1 MPEMQNMKRK
11 TAQTVLF
18 AFLISFTLF
27 ALFFIVIE
35 ADHDCYGENCA
46 VCLIIQISQQNMQLL
61 RLILCGAATSFAFFS
76 RQTKSLSRIQ
86 NIQIE
91 QFSLFSQKIR
101 LND

>member
-1 MPEMQNMKRK
+1 MQKIKRN
-11 TAQTVLF
+11 TARAVLF
-18 AFLISFTLF
+18 AFLAAFTLF
-27 ALFFIVIE
+27 SLFFIIIE
-35 ADHDCYGENCA
+35 ADHDCCGENCPI
-46 VCLIIQISQQNMQLL
+46 CLIIQFSQRNIQLL